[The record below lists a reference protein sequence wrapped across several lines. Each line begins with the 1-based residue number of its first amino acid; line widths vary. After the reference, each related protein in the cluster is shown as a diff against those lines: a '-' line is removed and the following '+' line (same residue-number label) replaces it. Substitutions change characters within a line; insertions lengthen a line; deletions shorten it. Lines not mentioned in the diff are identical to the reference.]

1 MNSVATTIENKAKS
15 STFKNSVCDE
25 QLQKIGMAKD
35 PIKRRVQFN
44 LAKKEKFRVIE
55 SKDKRIVHYMFNSG
69 LPSIIT
75 SFSRKFSRM
84 LDGTLASK
92 KEEET
97 ALFKEYIEKMQ
108 ADELTPEDENPI
120 KYEDSPYQTFE
131 LGTMSRLCFSTAD
144 DPFYKAPISKFYPEA
159 IVFDSHGEIIARV
172 GPECKKADDVQMNY
186 MDDFRDPALKVND
199 DRQGQ
204 ISLNA
209 ITKPGTMI
217 LLVIKENDLT
227 GKPVKDADFERA
239 WFRLSNEET
248 IRLSTSVRSLISPLK
263 STTP

>member
-84 LDGTLASK
+84 LDGTLQSK
-92 KEEET
+92 KEEEM
-97 ALFKEYIEKMQ
+97 ALFKEYIEKMG

-120 KYEDSPYQTFE
+120 KYEDSPY
-131 LGTMSRLCFSTAD
+131 
-144 DPFYKAPISKFYPEA
+144 
-159 IVFDSHGEIIARV
+159 
-172 GPECKKADDVQMNY
+172 
-186 MDDFRDPALKVND
+186 
-199 DRQGQ
+199 
-204 ISLNA
+204 
-209 ITKPGTMI
+209 
-217 LLVIKENDLT
+217 
-227 GKPVKDADFERA
+227 
-239 WFRLSNEET
+239 
-248 IRLSTSVRSLISPLK
+248 
-263 STTP
+263 